1 MRRRDFIKVIG
12 GTVAWPLAARAQQ
25 TMPVIGFLHSGSPSS
40 FAPHAVAFRQ
50 GLEETGYIE
59 GQNLLVEYRWAAGRY
74 DQLPALASDLVDRRV
89 AEITATATDSVLA
102 VKATRTTIPIVF
114 VIGTD
119 PIKLGL
125 VTSLDRPGGNITG
138 VSFVGNLPPLKLFDL
153 LHELLPTAAKVGLL
167 LNPADPN
174 VESNTRSVEVA
185 ADALGQTLVI
195 VKAGTEKDFEPA
207 FATFVHERVRA
218 VFIDIDPFVEGQRE
232 QLVELAA
239 RHALPAIYSV
249 REFAA
254 VGGLMSYGTSLS
266 DAHRQA
272 GIYSG
277 RILRGE
283 KPANLPVGQP
293 TRFELVINLKTA
305 KALGFEIPPTL
316 LARADE
322 VIE

>member
-1 MRRRDFIKVIG
+1 
-12 GTVAWPLAARAQQ
+12 
-25 TMPVIGFLHSGSPSS
+25 
-40 FAPHAVAFRQ
+40 
-50 GLEETGYIE
+50 LEETGYIE
-59 GQNLLVEYRWAAGRY
+59 GQNLLVEYRWAAGRN

-138 VSFVGNLPPLKLFDL
+138 VSFVGNLPPRKLFDL
-153 LHELLPTAAKVGLL
+153 LHELLPTAAKVGFL

>member
-1 MRRRDFIKVIG
+1 
-12 GTVAWPLAARAQQ
+12 
-25 TMPVIGFLHSGSPSS
+25 
-40 FAPHAVAFRQ
+40 
-50 GLEETGYIE
+50 
-59 GQNLLVEYRWAAGRY
+59 
-74 DQLPALASDLVDRRV
+74 
-89 AEITATATDSVLA
+89 
-102 VKATRTTIPIVF
+102 
-114 VIGTD
+114 
-119 PIKLGL
+119 
-125 VTSLDRPGGNITG
+125 
-138 VSFVGNLPPLKLFDL
+138 L

>member
-25 TMPVIGFLHSGSPSS
+25 AMPVIGFLHSGSPSS

-138 VSFVGNLPPLKLFDL
+138 VSFVGNLPPRKLFDL
-153 LHELLPTAAKVGLL
+153 LHELLPTAAKVGFL

-239 RHALPAIYSV
+239 RHAL
-249 REFAA
+249 
-254 VGGLMSYGTSLS
+254 
-266 DAHRQA
+266 
-272 GIYSG
+272 
-277 RILRGE
+277 LRSIRCGSSPQLE
-283 KPANLPVGQP
+283 AS
-293 TRFELVINLKTA
+293 
-305 KALGFEIPPTL
+305 
-316 LARADE
+316 
-322 VIE
+322 